1 LSEYRLSE
9 KNTIFAHMLNFR
21 LDHYST
27 IRKIPQLLRN
37 FLSDSNIKKRKI
49 LIKIKNYSYKIRTF
63 ASYKRNR
70 IMLNKVNTLIKEI
83 NNFTASTKE
92 EVEQFRIKFLGS
104 KGILKELFNEFKT
117 VDNSLKKEIGQALNT
132 LRKTA
137 AEKVNE
143 LKEKLEEKTEQK
155 AIYGDLTRPAEPI
168 ELGARHPISIVKNK
182 IVEIFSRIGFNVSE
196 GPEIEDD
203 WHNFTALNLPEHHP
217 ARDMQ
222 DTFFIEKN
230 PDILLRT
237 HTSSVQVRYMENH
250 KPPIRTVSPGRV
262 FRNEDISARAHCIF
276 HQVEGLYID
285 KDVSFADLKQTLL
298 YFTKEM
304 FGKSKIRLRPSY
316 FPFTEPSAEVD
327 IYWGLETEVD
337 YKITKGTGWLEIMG
351 CGMVD
356 PNVLKN
362 AGIDP
367 NEYSG
372 FAFGMGIERIAML
385 LYQIP
390 DIRMFYENDTRFL
403 EQFKSVL

>member
-1 LSEYRLSE
+1 MR
-9 KNTIFAHMLNFR
+9 
-21 LDHYST
+21 
-27 IRKIPQLLRN
+27 
-37 FLSDSNIKKRKI
+37 
-49 LIKIKNYSYKIRTF
+49 
-63 ASYKRNR
+63 
-70 IMLNKVNTLIKEI
+70 
-83 NNFTASTKE
+83 
-92 EVEQFRIKFLGS
+92 G
-104 KGILKELFNEFKT
+104 
-117 VDNSLKKEIGQALNT
+117 
-132 LRKTA
+132 A
-137 AEKVNE
+137 ATDKVNE
-143 LKEKLEEKTEQK
+143 LKNAFETPAESNSF
-155 AIYGDLTRPAEPI
+155 YGDLTRPSEPI
-168 ELGARHPISIVKNK
+168 NLGARHPISIVRNQIIEVFDK
-182 IVEIFSRIGFNVSE
+182 IGFTVSE

-203 WHNFTALNLPEHHP
+203 WHNFTGLNLPEYHP

-222 DTFFIEKN
+222 DTFFIEKD

-237 HTSSVQVRYMENH
+237 HTSSVQMRYMENNT
-250 KPPIRTVSPGRV
+250 PPIRTLSPGRV

-285 KDVSFADLKQTLL
+285 TDVSFADLKQTLL

-327 IYWGLETEVD
+327 IYWGLETETD

-362 AGIDP
+362 ANIDP
-367 NEYSG
+367 TIYSG
-372 FAFGMGIERIAML
+372 YAFGMGIERIAML